1 MTREPAAAGDSR
13 PRDQGSAD
21 GAPDPEPS
29 GHRAKEFARTCAGA
43 IGILAASLLFIV
55 LAASTW
61 RHLDDERVRALDAAA
76 SELNLRLDAF
86 ARRFEAA
93 LASSPSAPP
102 AETLKSVLAA
112 NPGLA
117 PGETWLAGPT
127 GAVVAREPRGA
138 IENLT
143 LSSLLGSDSL
153 LALMGEKAGAMPVR
167 SSEGRDLF
175 AAVRGLAATEGQ
187 LAFAVPMEDLLAR
200 WRATA
205 RLMAALLVATG
216 VLLAGAIGA
225 FVTLLRRAARA
236 RAESLKEKRRRAHFE
251 LALNRGRCGLWD
263 WDLERGRVSWS
274 RSMFEMLGLEPSA
287 SALSLA
293 DLRALAHP
301 EDDDLAIVART
312 ALASGAGSVDLEFR
326 MRGADGRWVW
336 LRKRADIVRDGP
348 SGGPRLVGIAIDV
361 SESKRAAEASATADQ
376 RLREAVEAIS
386 EAFVL
391 WDSANR
397 LVLCNSRYRR
407 LHNLPAES
415 TLPGAAYSELAKLG
429 CAPVVSSEILVTAPT
444 LSLDREGAKTYE
456 ARLADGRWLQV
467 NERRT
472 RDGGFVS
479 VGTDITAL
487 KEHEDQLV
495 KSERLLLATVAQLR
509 QSRRSLEMQTQQLAD
524 LAERYHEE
532 KSRAETA
539 NRAKAEFLANMSHEL
554 RTPLNAIIGFSQL
567 MEAQTFGPMGS
578 EKYRQYCSDIL
589 ASGRYL
595 LNVFTDVLDM
605 SQLESGRARLI
616 HSRFSAETAIKA
628 AVRDVATTAREKQIE
643 IQIDVAA
650 SETLQAD
657 SEAVERIL
665 TTLLRNAVKF
675 APEGGSV
682 KVGAQTFKDKV
693 YFYVEDDGPGIEADD
708 IARLGRPFEQA
719 ETSMANGM
727 KGSGLGLAIATSLV
741 ELHGGALRIT
751 SRPGEGTMVL
761 VTIPKTAPARRRAP
775 ELVAAE

>member
-1 MTREPAAAGDSR
+1 MTRGRAAEVHLR

-21 GAPDPEPS
+21 GAPDLEPI
-29 GHRAKEFARTCAGA
+29 GFRAREFARVWAGA
-43 IGILAASLLFIV
+43 LGIIAATLLFIG
-55 LAASTW
+55 LAASTL
-61 RHLDDERVRALDAAA
+61 RHLDEERARALDGAA

-93 LASSPSAPP
+93 MASTPAAPP
-102 AETLKSVLAA
+102 GETLRSVLAA

-117 PGETWLAGPT
+117 PAEIWLSDPT
-127 GAVVAREPRGA
+127 GAVVAREPQGK
-138 IENLT
+138 IENLA
-143 LSSLLGSDSL
+143 LSNLLGTDSL

-175 AAVRGLAATEGQ
+175 AAVRGLATPPGQ

-205 RLMAALLVATG
+205 RLMTTLLVATG
-216 VLLAGAIGA
+216 VLLLGTVGA
-225 FVTLLRRAARA
+225 FATLLRRAARE

-274 RSMFEMLGLEPSA
+274 RSMFELLGLEPSA

-293 DLRALAHP
+293 DLQAMAHP
-301 EDDDLAIVART
+301 EDEDLAVVARA
-312 ALASGAGSVDLEFR
+312 ALANGAGSVDLEFR
-326 MRGADGRWVW
+326 MRGGDGRWVW

-361 SESKRAAEASATADQ
+361 SENKRVAEASATADQ

-391 WDSANR
+391 WDSANK

-415 TLPGAAYSELAKLG
+415 TLPGAAYAELAKLG
-429 CAPVVSSEILVTAPT
+429 CAPIVSSEILVNPPQ
-444 LSLDREGAKTYE
+444 LDREGANTYE

-539 NRAKAEFLANMSHEL
+539 NRAKAQFLANMSHEL

-567 MEAQTFGPMGS
+567 METQTFGPMGS

-595 LNVFTDVLDM
+595 LNVFTDVLEM

-616 HSRFSAETAIKA
+616 HSRFAAESAIKA
-628 AVRDVATTAREKQIE
+628 AVRDVETTARAKHIE
-643 IQIDVAA
+643 IHIDVAA

-657 SEAVERIL
+657 AEAVERIL

-693 YFYVEDDGPGIEADD
+693 YFYVEDDGPGIDADD
-708 IARLGRPFEQA
+708 LARLGRPFEQA
-719 ETSMANGM
+719 ETLMANGM